1 MTEPETAGS
10 TELRTEIIY
19 VRATGPEKSL
29 VYARAGEAGLSA
41 SRYLVR
47 LATGRPL
54 PDRAQRQR
62 LERLLFLVKRSALT
76 LQELAGR
83 LRGSRHYSDSER
95 RDLLETA
102 EMLTDLLSA
111 LRRGL

>member
-1 MTEPETAGS
+1 MNELNPAAS
-10 TELRTEIIY
+10 QELRTEIIY
-19 VRATGPEKSL
+19 VRATGKEKSL
-29 VYARAGEAGLSA
+29 IYSRAGDVGLSA
-41 SRYLVR
+41 SRYLIR

-76 LQELAGR
+76 LHDLAER
-83 LRGSRHYSDSER
+83 LRGLRQCSTEES
-95 RDLLETA
+95 RDLEETS
-102 EMLTDLLSA
+102 ELLTHLLQA